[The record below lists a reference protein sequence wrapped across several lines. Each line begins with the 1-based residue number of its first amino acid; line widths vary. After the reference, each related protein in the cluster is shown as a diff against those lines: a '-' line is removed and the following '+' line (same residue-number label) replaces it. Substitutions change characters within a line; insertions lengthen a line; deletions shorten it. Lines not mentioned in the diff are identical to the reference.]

1 MEQNNNNLIKG
12 NTPRDLFL
20 HLFVIITLYWST
32 VSFITLIWQ
41 YINYFFPDVLEYNTY
56 YTFSG
61 AVKFSIASLM
71 VIFPIFLFL
80 SFYLNKIYIKE
91 PEVRDSEIRKWL
103 IYFTLFVAG
112 IIMIG
117 DLIVV
122 INNFLS
128 GEITTRFILKALTL
142 FLISGI
148 IFWYYLNDI
157 KNKISQQFNK
167 YLSAFLVLIIL
178 IFIIAGF
185 VIFGSPAL
193 ARKIRLDERKISD
206 LQNIQ
211 YRIFSY
217 SQTNKALPPNL
228 EVLKDPFFGY
238 ALPKDPQTQNDYEYN
253 IKDEYN
259 LVFELCAV
267 FNEKTPKFK
276 EGKPAP
282 YPMTQENWEH
292 DSGRFCF
299 ERRIELYAPKNEL
312 YVPKN
317 ELYAPNN

>member
-1 MEQNNNNLIKG
+1 MEQNNNLKR

-20 HLFVIITLYWST
+20 HFFVIITLYWST

-61 AVKFSIASLM
+61 PVRFALSSLI
-71 VIFPIFLFL
+71 VIFPLFLFL

-91 PEVRDSEIRKWL
+91 PDVRDSKIRKWL

-112 IIMIG
+112 IVMTG
-117 DLIVV
+117 DLVV
-122 INNFLS
+122 VVNNFLS

-157 KNKISQQFNK
+157 KNKISEKFNK
-167 YLSAFLVLIIL
+167 YFSIIISLIIL
-178 IFIIAGF
+178 VS
-185 VIFGSPAL
+185 VIFGFIVFGSPSL
-193 ARKIRLDERKISD
+193 ARKIQFDERKISD

-211 YRIFSY
+211 YQILNY
-217 SQTNKALPPNL
+217 WQTKKELPLSL
-228 EVLKDPFFGY
+228 EALKDPFLGY
-238 ALPKDPQTQNDYEYN
+238 EPPKDPQTQNNYEYN
-253 IKDEYN
+253 IKDKDN

-267 FNEKTPKFK
+267 FNAETPKFQK
-276 EGKPAP
+276 GKTAQYLRPP
-282 YPMTQENWEH
+282 IMMQENWEH
-292 DSGRFCF
+292 TFGRFCF
-299 ERRIELYAPKNEL
+299 ERKIDKQLYAPKN
-312 YVPKN
+312 
-317 ELYAPNN
+317 